1 MTENKKMY
9 VRCYFG
15 GIVLTVGN
23 VKNNLK
29 HHLKEIF
36 ASGMCKVTLLANSF
50 NVLNHPFTCSGNCCM
65 IVIRAP
71 LEKRN
76 IT

>member
-1 MTENKKMY
+1 MTEDKKMY
-9 VRCYFG
+9 VRCSFG
-15 GIVLTVGN
+15 GIVLAVGN
-23 VKNNLK
+23 EKYHLK

-50 NVLNHPFTCSGNCCM
+50 NVLNHPFTCGNCCM

-71 LEKRN
+71 LEKLN
-76 IT
+76 IM